1 MKVTAATPAER
12 AAVAAAMDNFR
23 NEWGYDR
30 RVTLE
35 YLLRRWE
42 TFVSE
47 VQHGCSLTLHDYTLE
62 LELRESLEE
71 LKRRLPENVRDQVD
85 AVLRTA
91 DERFKF
97 VTRQTEIPL
106 LPVDPPA
113 HFWWFRLP
121 NVLHG
126 DLLEGALAENLI

>member
-1 MKVTAATPAER
+1 MRLAITTPAER
-12 AAVAAAMDNFR
+12 AAVAAAMDHFR

-35 YLLRRWE
+35 DLLQRWE
-42 TFVSE
+42 AFVTE
-47 VQHGCSLTLHDYTLE
+47 VQHGYSLTLHDYTVE

-71 LKRRLPENVRDQVD
+71 LKARLPDSLERQVD

-91 DERFKF
+91 DERFRF
-97 VTRQTEIPL
+97 VTRQTETPL
-106 LPVDPPA
+106 LPVDPPV

-121 NVLHG
+121 NALHG
-126 DLLEGALAENLI
+126 DLLEGVLAENLI